1 MAINLNNPYGMVG
14 IQPNIGTITPPP
26 TPAPTI
32 PGFTGFGDRLAT
44 IGGFGDDPD
53 ELKTQEELAKMT
65 QAQIDQYTKQRKGA
79 RRSGVSEALIQF
91 GEALQGKPATENA
104 LKRKQALQ
112 NMEMQKQYQ
121 AEYQAAIQAAE
132 QTNPAQARLL
142 RSLGLP
148 GFVNLQ
154 QKRAEQ
160 MFLGSDKP
168 GASKRLSVFDPKTG
182 KPIATIL
189 ETDFKGIDE
198 AAAKGYIVAPLS
210 APQGPGEDKSTEF
223 ERIMADYNK
232 LIGIPKENQTDLDK
246 SNIAIYENKLFG
258 NPNVIPLFNSEG
270 IVVESITTRDLQKN
284 PGIIKE
290 KEKAGL
296 FTIGQKPS
304 ISVKGKQSTFAKVQ
318 DNYLGAKKQ
327 LDTINDLANIIEQ
340 NKDAFTMAG
349 GLANFVNT
357 AKYQV
362 QSVERLANLTKL
374 KTSSPEEY
382 KKLDNMLDSEYG
394 NILDG
399 ISENRA
405 VAKSIFLRLAY
416 GTAKEI
422 DPSGRLSDNDVKIAM
437 DIVGNLGANWK
448 SNLATLENLSKTTSR
463 EYMDVY
469 NIRVKDIEND
479 QERLQ
484 ADQYGTLPQFLDGM
498 DWRQTGATTSTPASS
513 TAIENLLNKYGG

>member
-160 MFLGSDKP
+160 MFLGGDKRKIIKAADGYNYYADNGKRVLP
-168 GASKRLSVFDPKTG
+168 GVKKETSIDSQT
-182 KPIATIL
+182 
-189 ETDFKGIDE
+189 TDFKN
-198 AAAKGYIVAPLS
+198 YVN
-210 APQGPGEDKSTEF
+210 T
-223 ERIMADYNK
+223 
-232 LIGIPKENQTDLDK
+232 LDK
-246 SNIAIYENKLFG
+246 TSDATGAGFLAYQDRNIKKDKMSYNMKQD
-258 NPNVIPLFNSEG
+258 VNSYWRYTDG
-270 IVVESITTRDLQKN
+270 PMKGQRVFPDVA
-284 PGIIKE
+284 KE
-290 KEKAGL
+290 KEEDEKEAFNFGDEDKLRDDFRSESKEFVKVRDAYGRILSTDASAAGDL
-296 FTIGQKPS
+296 ALIFNYMKILDPGSVVREGEFATAQNSAGVPTRIRAQYNKIKTGERLAPETREDFLQQSQNLYQTQAASQSFLESEYQTYAEEYGFKPS
-304 ISVKGKQSTFAKVQ
+304 RIVTKYGTPIEDKLLKIKLESMPLNELATLDPSQYSEKQLDIIAKVIKSKGKQ
-318 DNYLGAKKQ
+318 
-327 LDTINDLANIIEQ
+327 
-340 NKDAFTMAG
+340 
-349 GLANFVNT
+349 
-357 AKYQV
+357 
-362 QSVERLANLTKL
+362 
-374 KTSSPEEY
+374 
-382 KKLDNMLDSEYG
+382 
-394 NILDG
+394 
-399 ISENRA
+399 
-405 VAKSIFLRLAY
+405 
-416 GTAKEI
+416 
-422 DPSGRLSDNDVKIAM
+422 
-437 DIVGNLGANWK
+437 
-448 SNLATLENLSKTTSR
+448 
-463 EYMDVY
+463 
-469 NIRVKDIEND
+469 
-479 QERLQ
+479 
-484 ADQYGTLPQFLDGM
+484 
-498 DWRQTGATTSTPASS
+498 
-513 TAIENLLNKYGG
+513 

>member
-160 MFLGSDKP
+160 MFLGSDKRKIIKAADGYNYYADNGKRVLP
-168 GASKRLSVFDPKTG
+168 GVEKETSIDSQT
-182 KPIATIL
+182 
-189 ETDFKGIDE
+189 TDFKNYLNTLDKASDATPEGFLAYQDRNIKKDKMSYNMKQDVNSYWRYTDGPMKGQRVFPDVAKEKDE
-198 AAAKGYIVAPLS
+198 EEAFNFGD
-210 APQGPGEDKSTEF
+210 EDKLRDDFRSESKEFVKVRDAYGRILSTDASAAGDLALIFNYMKILDPGSVVREGEF
-223 ERIMADYNK
+223 ATAQNSAGVPTRIRAQYNK
-232 LIGIPKENQTDLDK
+232 IKTGERLAPETREDFLQQSQNLYQTQAASQSFL
-246 SNIAIYENKLFG
+246 E
-258 NPNVIPLFNSEG
+258 SEYQTYAEEYG
-270 IVVESITTRDLQKN
+270 
-284 PGIIKE
+284 
-290 KEKAGL
+290 
-296 FTIGQKPS
+296 FKPS
-304 ISVKGKQSTFAKVQ
+304 RIVTKYGTPIEDKLLKIKLESMPLNELATLDPSQYSEKQLDIIAKVIKSKGKQ
-318 DNYLGAKKQ
+318 
-327 LDTINDLANIIEQ
+327 
-340 NKDAFTMAG
+340 
-349 GLANFVNT
+349 
-357 AKYQV
+357 
-362 QSVERLANLTKL
+362 
-374 KTSSPEEY
+374 
-382 KKLDNMLDSEYG
+382 
-394 NILDG
+394 
-399 ISENRA
+399 
-405 VAKSIFLRLAY
+405 
-416 GTAKEI
+416 
-422 DPSGRLSDNDVKIAM
+422 
-437 DIVGNLGANWK
+437 
-448 SNLATLENLSKTTSR
+448 
-463 EYMDVY
+463 
-469 NIRVKDIEND
+469 
-479 QERLQ
+479 
-484 ADQYGTLPQFLDGM
+484 
-498 DWRQTGATTSTPASS
+498 
-513 TAIENLLNKYGG
+513 

>member
-1 MAINLNNPYGMVG
+1 MAIADMLKSFGQG
-14 IQPNIGTITPPP
+14 IDR
-26 TPAPTI
+26 
-32 PGFTGFGDRLAT
+32 GFTK
-44 IGGFGDDPD
+44 IGGYDPS
-53 ELKTQEELAKMT
+53 Q
-65 QAQIDQYTKQRKGA
+65 Q
-79 RRSGVSEALIQF
+79 VSPEEALMRKNAGI
-91 GEALQGKPATENA
+91 EALQRTLGRSSAILSGDPQRLALSAQQEQQAKQDRLLQELGKDP
-104 LKRKQALQ
+104 R
-112 NMEMQKQYQ
+112 Y
-121 AEYQAAIQAAE
+121 AE
-132 QTNPAQARLL
+132 QIKLLKAGLDPRLAA
-142 RSLGLP
+142 GTT
-148 GFVNLQ
+148 
-154 QKRAEQ
+154 KA
-160 MFLGSDKP
+160 GS
-168 GASKRLSVFDPKTG
+168 SKRLSVFDPKTG
-182 KPIATIL
+182 QPIATVL
-189 ETDFKGIDE
+189 ETDSKGIVE
-198 AAAKGYIVAPLS
+198 AEAKGYIVAPLS
-210 APQGPGEDKSTEF
+210 APQGAGEDKSTEF

-232 LIGIPKENQTDLDK
+232 LIGIPKENQTALDK

-304 ISVKGKQSTFAKVQ
+304 ISVKGKQSTFTKIQ
-318 DNYLGAKKQ
+318 DNYLGAKQQ
-327 LDTINDLANIIEQ
+327 LNTINDLANIIEQ

-437 DIVGNLGANWK
+437 NIVGNLGANWK

-469 NIRVKDIEND
+469 NIRVKDIEDD
-479 QERLQ
+479 QERLR
-484 ADQYGTLPQFLDGM
+484 ADQYGTLPQFLGGM
-498 DWRQTGATTSTPASS
+498 DWRQSGVTTSTPASS
-513 TAIENLLNKYGG
+513 TDIENILNRYLN

>member
-148 GFVNLQ
+148 GFVELQ

-160 MFLGSDKP
+160 MFLG
-168 GASKRLSVFDPKTG
+168 A
-182 KPIATIL
+182 
-189 ETDFKGIDE
+189 
-198 AAAKGYIVAPLS
+198 
-210 APQGPGEDKSTEF
+210 GEDKSTEF

-479 QERLQ
+479 QERLK
-484 ADQYGTLPQFLDGM
+484 ADQYGTLPQFLGGM

-513 TAIENLLNKYGG
+513 TSIENLLNKYGG

>member
-1 MAINLNNPYGMVG
+1 MENNKYSKFGNFLARGGGQPTPTPELLATATPEQLASYDIQRKTARNKGLGEMLLLMGDAFQGRDISGRAAQRRASRQPKERKIVKGADGYNYYETGERVLPGIEKLNN
-14 IQPNIGTITPPP
+14 
-26 TPAPTI
+26 
-32 PGFTGFGDRLAT
+32 
-44 IGGFGDDPD
+44 
-53 ELKTQEELAKMT
+53 
-65 QAQIDQYTKQRKGA
+65 
-79 RRSGVSEALIQF
+79 
-91 GEALQGKPATENA
+91 
-104 LKRKQALQ
+104 
-112 NMEMQKQYQ
+112 
-121 AEYQAAIQAAE
+121 
-132 QTNPAQARLL
+132 
-142 RSLGLP
+142 SLG
-148 GFVNLQ
+148 
-154 QKRAEQ
+154 
-160 MFLGSDKP
+160 S
-168 GASKRLSVFDPKTG
+168 SKRLSVFDPKNPNQPP
-182 KPIATIL
+182 KSLL
-189 ETDFKGIDE
+189 ETDYKGIADAE
-198 AAAKGYIVAPLS
+198 AKGLIVTSLAGF
-210 APQGPGEDKSTEF
+210 QGAGEDKSTEF
-223 ERIMADYNK
+223 ERIQKSYNRVVA
-232 LIGIPKENQTDLDK
+232 IPKEDRTEADK
-246 SNIAIYENKLFG
+246 LNISIYEQKLFG
-258 NPNVIPLFNSEG
+258 NPGVIPLFNSDG
-270 IVVESITTRDLQKN
+270 MVVESITTRDLQLNKN
-284 PGIIKE
+284 IIKE
-290 KEKAGL
+290 KQEAGL
-296 FTIGQKPS
+296 YTIGEKPEVP
-304 ISVKGKQSTFAKVQ
+304 VKGKQSTFIKVQ

-374 KTSSPEEY
+374 KTSSPEKY
-382 KKLDNMLDSEYG
+382 KKLNNMLDSEYG
-394 NILDG
+394 SILDG

-469 NIRVKDIEND
+469 NIRVKDIEDD
-479 QERLQ
+479 QERLR